1 MRDIK
6 ISASILGC
14 DLSNLGAETAKAI
27 TSGVDW
33 IHFDVMDGHFVDNIS
48 FGAPLQQAITKRCF
62 MDTHLMVSKPEEH
75 VGIFAESGSQMI
87 TFHIESNGDADHT
100 INKIHQMGLKAGLA
114 IRPDTPAEAVFPY
127 LEKLEL
133 VLVMTVEPGYG
144 GQGFLSYTLPKIAQ
158 IRDRAEQVNPSLF
171 IEVDG
176 GINGD
181 TAPLVTKAGA
191 DVLVSG
197 TYLFKAKDMFSA
209 ISTLRG
215 KKRVQ
220 SAK

>member
-1 MRDIK
+1 MNDIK

-14 DLSNLGAETAKAI
+14 DLASVGAETSRAAV
-27 TSGVDW
+27 SGADW
-33 IHFDVMDGHFVDNIS
+33 IHFDVMDGHFVENIS
-48 FGAPLQQAITKRCF
+48 FGAALQKAITKRCF
-62 MDTHLMVSKPEEH
+62 MDTHLMVSKPEEQ
-75 VGIFAESGSQMI
+75 VGFFAESGSDMI

-100 INKIHQMGLKAGLA
+100 INKLHQMGLKAGLA

-158 IRDRAEQVNPSLF
+158 IRERAEQVNPSLF

-197 TYLFKAKDMFSA
+197 TYLFGAKDMFSA
-209 ISTLRG
+209 ISTLKG

-220 SAK
+220 SV

>member
-1 MRDIK
+1 MNDIK

-14 DLSNLGAETAKAI
+14 DLSCVGAEAAKAVV
-27 TSGVDW
+27 SGVDW

-48 FGAPLQQAITKRCF
+48 FGAPLQKAIAITKRCF
-62 MDTHLMVSKPEEH
+62 LDTHLMVSKPEEQ
-75 VGIFAESGSQMI
+75 VGFFVESGSDMI
-87 TFHIESNGDADHT
+87 TFHIESDGDADHT
-100 INKIHQMGLKAGLA
+100 INKIHQSGLKAGLA

-158 IRDRAEQVNPSLF
+158 IRERAEQVNPSLF

-176 GINGD
+176 GINAD

-197 TYLFKAKDMFSA
+197 TYLFESKDMFSA
-209 ISTLRG
+209 VSTLRG
-215 KKRVQ
+215 KRRI
-220 SAK
+220 